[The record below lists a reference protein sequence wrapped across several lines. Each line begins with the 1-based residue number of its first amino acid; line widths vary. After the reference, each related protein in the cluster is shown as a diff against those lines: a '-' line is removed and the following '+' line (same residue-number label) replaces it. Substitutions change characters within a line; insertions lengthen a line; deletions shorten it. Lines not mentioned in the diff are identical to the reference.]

1 MSYGAAVWALDDMQ
15 PGRTARG
22 AMVVLQ
28 SLYHRLITPRGM
40 LFGGD
45 EEDNFGL
52 DLEGMV
58 GSMSTSD
65 AIAQLPGAVQNEF
78 AKDERVAG
86 TAVSVVP
93 RVASDKGVEL
103 VITINVVL
111 HDEDE
116 AFQLVLAVSEV
127 TTELVGIEGGE

>member
-1 MSYGAAVWALDDMQ
+1 MSYGVAVWALDDMH
-15 PGRTARG
+15 PGRVARG

-28 SLYHRLITPRGM
+28 SLYRRLITPRGM
-40 LFGGD
+40 LLGGPD
-45 EEDNFGL
+45 EENFGI
-52 DLEGMV
+52 DLEGMI
-58 GSMSTSD
+58 GSMQTTD
-65 AIAQLPGAVQNEF
+65 AIAQLPGVIQNEF

-86 TAVSVVP
+86 TAVTIVP

-116 AFQLVLAVSEV
+116 TFQLVLAVSEV
-127 TTELVGIEGGE
+127 TTELVGIEGAA